1 MKTRIAR
8 DVATARRLRQPV
20 PAAMGTAG
28 WAQAEA
34 DRARIRTVLRAPP
47 DWRAPATTS
56 VPASTTKHDAA
67 GTPIAAPADIART
80 GGHALDPARPRAGEQ
95 AETIAKHGSRMRVHA
110 EAEAAQSPQ
119 AIDPTARRSQP
130 VLLQR
135 KCACGAGAS
144 GLTGECAEC
153 SKKKMVGL
161 QTKLRINEPG
171 DIYEQEAD
179 RVAEQV
185 LAKPAC
191 PHVSGASPRIQRFS
205 GQSSGQTGAAPASVD
220 RALASPGRPLEPALR
235 QDMEQRFGRD
245 FSRVR
250 VHSDVASEISARQVN
265 AHAYTS
271 GYDIVFGSGR
281 FAPATL
287 AGRRL
292 LAHELTHVVQQTG
305 KIDGLQ
311 TKLIQRDGPHKAED
325 VTHEEKEALINFK
338 NDWENNFS
346 HYDKL
351 ITISGRSYDK
361 DQKEGIRAVK
371 TNGNSISII
380 LGKPYSTEADE
391 QTRWQWIKAEV
402 IDKNIKT
409 DKFEGVAYD
418 PTRSKL
424 KEIGPP
430 YAAGQY
436 CTLNCPA
443 TAASLDHYLRTG
455 NVSPAV
461 CNRPKETTEG
471 YGFDISMNAF
481 STPVSWEKAET
492 AIKQQLKKHGDFVI
506 VEGTRSEK
514 QMKENNV
521 AKTHYFSVVNVK
533 GQLFAIDAFGGGI
546 VSDSIPDYINKRVIA
561 TTYRIVKGEFKV
573 KEVIPK

>member
-8 DVATARRLRQPV
+8 DVATARRPGRPI

-34 DRARIRTVLRAPP
+34 DRAGIRSVLRAPP

-56 VPASTTKHDAA
+56 VPASTTEHGAA
-67 GTPIAAPADIART
+67 GAPAD
-80 GGHALDPARPRAGEQ
+80 
-95 AETIAKHGSRMRVHA
+95 RMRVHA
-110 EAEAAQSPQ
+110 EAEATQSAQ
-119 AIDPTARRSQP
+119 AIDATARRSQP

-135 KCACGAGAS
+135 KCACGAGTS

-161 QTKLRINEPG
+161 QTKLQINQPG

-191 PHVSGASPRIQRFS
+191 PHVSSASPRIQRFS
-205 GQSSGQTGAAPASVD
+205 RQSSEQTGAAPPSVN
-220 RALASPGRPLEPALR
+220 RALASPGRPLEPVLR
-235 QDMEQRFGRD
+235 QDMEQRFGHD

-271 GYDIVFGSGR
+271 GYDIVFGLGR

-292 LAHELTHVVQQTG
+292 LAHELTHVVQQTETP
-305 KIDGLQ
+305 DGLQ
-311 TKLIQRDGPHKAED
+311 TKLIQRDGPHRAED
-325 VTHEEKEALINFK
+325 VTQEEKEALINFK

-351 ITISGRSYDK
+351 ITISKRSYDK
-361 DQKEGIRAVK
+361 DQKESIIAVK

-380 LGKPYSTEADE
+380 LGKLYSTEADE
-391 QTRWQWIKAEV
+391 QTRWKWIKAEV
-402 IDKNIKT
+402 IDKNLKT
-409 DKFEGVAYD
+409 DKFENVAYD
-418 PTRSKL
+418 PIHSKL

-430 YAAGQY
+430 NAAGQY
-436 CTLNCPA
+436 CALNCPA

-455 NVSPAV
+455 NVSPA
-461 CNRPKETTEG
+461 
-471 YGFDISMNAF
+471 I
-481 STPVSWEKAET
+481 
-492 AIKQQLKKHGDFVI
+492 
-506 VEGTRSEK
+506 
-514 QMKENNV
+514 
-521 AKTHYFSVVNVK
+521 
-533 GQLFAIDAFGGGI
+533 
-546 VSDSIPDYINKRVIA
+546 
-561 TTYRIVKGEFKV
+561 
-573 KEVIPK
+573 

>member
-1 MKTRIAR
+1 VKTRIPR
-8 DVATARRLRQPV
+8 DVAAARRPGRPI
-20 PAAMGTAG
+20 PAAVGTAG
-28 WAQAEA
+28 CAQAEA

-56 VPASTTKHDAA
+56 VPASTTKHDA
-67 GTPIAAPADIART
+67 RT
-80 GGHALDPARPRAGEQ
+80 
-95 AETIAKHGSRMRVHA
+95 V
-110 EAEAAQSPQ
+110 
-119 AIDPTARRSQP
+119 
-130 VLLQR
+130 
-135 KCACGAGAS
+135 
-144 GLTGECAEC
+144 
-153 SKKKMVGL
+153 
-161 QTKLRINEPG
+161 NEPG

-185 LAKPAC
+185 LARPTQTD
-191 PHVSGASPRIQRFS
+191 VSSAAQRIQTFLG
-205 GQSSGQTGAAPASVD
+205 GQSKGQIGAAPPDVD

-235 QDMEQRFGRD
+235 QDMEQRFGHD
-245 FSRVR
+245 FSQVR

-271 GYDIVFGSGR
+271 GYDIVFGAGR

-292 LAHELTHVVQQTG
+292 LAHELTHVVQQTRET
-305 KIDGLQ
+305 DGLQ
-311 TKLIQRDGPHKAED
+311 TKLIQRDGPHKARD
-325 VTHEEKEALINFK
+325 VTEEEKEALINFK

-371 TNGNSISII
+371 TSGNSISII
-380 LGKPYSTEADE
+380 LGKRYSTEGDE
-391 QTRWQWIKAEV
+391 QTRWKWIKAEV
-402 IDKNIKT
+402 IDKNLKT
-409 DKFEGVAYD
+409 DKFEDVAYD
-418 PTRSKL
+418 PTHSKL

-430 YAAGQY
+430 DAAGQY

-461 CNRPKETTEG
+461 CNRPKEGTQG
-471 YGFDISMNAF
+471 YGFDISMNTF
-481 STPVSWEKAET
+481 STSVSWEKAEAT
-492 AIKQQLKKHGDFVI
+492 IKQQLKKHGDFVI

-546 VSDSIPDYINKRVIA
+546 VSDSIPGYINSRVIA

>member
-8 DVATARRLRQPV
+8 DVATARRPGRPI

-34 DRARIRTVLRAPP
+34 DRAGIRSVLRAPP

-56 VPASTTKHDAA
+56 VPASTTEHGAA
-67 GTPIAAPADIART
+67 GAPAD
-80 GGHALDPARPRAGEQ
+80 
-95 AETIAKHGSRMRVHA
+95 RMRVHA
-110 EAEAAQSPQ
+110 EAEATQSAQ
-119 AIDPTARRSQP
+119 AIDATARRSQP

-135 KCACGAGAS
+135 KCACGAGTS

-161 QTKLRINEPG
+161 QTKLQINQPG

-191 PHVSGASPRIQRFS
+191 PHVSSASPRIQRFS
-205 GQSSGQTGAAPASVD
+205 RQSSEQTGAAPPSVN
-220 RALASPGRPLEPALR
+220 RALASPGRPLEPVLR
-235 QDMEQRFGRD
+235 QDMEQRFGHD

-271 GYDIVFGSGR
+271 GYDIVFGLGR

-292 LAHELTHVVQQTG
+292 LAHELTHVVQQTETP
-305 KIDGLQ
+305 DGLQ
-311 TKLIQRDGPHKAED
+311 TKLIQRDGPHRAED
-325 VTHEEKEALINFK
+325 VTQEEKEALINFK

-351 ITISGRSYDK
+351 ITISKRSYDK
-361 DQKEGIRAVK
+361 DQKESIIAVK

-380 LGKPYSTEADE
+380 LGKLYSTESDE
-391 QTRWQWIKAEV
+391 QTRWKWIKAEV
-402 IDKNIKT
+402 IDKNLKT
-409 DKFEGVAYD
+409 DKFENVTYD
-418 PTRSKL
+418 PIHSKL

-430 YAAGQY
+430 NAAGQY
-436 CTLNCPA
+436 CALNCPA

-455 NVSPAV
+455 NVSPAI

-471 YGFDISMNAF
+471 YGFDISMNTF
-481 STPVSWEKAET
+481 STSVSWDKAEAT
-492 AIKQQLKKHGDFVI
+492 IKQQLKKHGDFVI

-546 VSDSIPDYINKRVIA
+546 VSDSVPGYINSRVIA
-561 TTYRIVKGEFKV
+561 TTYRIAKGEFKV